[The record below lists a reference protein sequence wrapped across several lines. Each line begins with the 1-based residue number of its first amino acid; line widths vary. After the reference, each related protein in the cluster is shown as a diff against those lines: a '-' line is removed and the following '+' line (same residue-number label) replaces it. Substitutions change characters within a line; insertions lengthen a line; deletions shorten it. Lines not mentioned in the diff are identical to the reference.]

1 LAVKKR
7 RVLMRKERTQE
18 LEFVQDLPRKR
29 GNVGKWMN
37 ILMPLLKK
45 PNQWALIWTA
55 ESPQQANKL
64 QSNLHARM
72 LLIPEPEHIWQFSAR
87 GQEVYAVYRGR
98 RRGQDASVRNSNR
111 RR

>member
-1 LAVKKR
+1 MKR
-7 RVLMRKERTQE
+7 RLQTM
-18 LEFVQDLPRKR
+18 EFVPELPRKR

-55 ESPQQANKL
+55 DSPQQANKL

-72 LLIPEPEHIWQFSAR
+72 LLIPEPEHDWQFSAR

-98 RRGQDASVRNSNR
+98 RRGSDASVRRANQR
-111 RR
+111 R